1 MPKELDFSKLKE
13 LKPRSR
19 VTDDALRKHTHT
31 HPHSAFEKA
40 VEDVSKG
47 SDTPKRWPSRE
58 APLDGQFTIRA
69 PLEVI
74 ENFKYICKEDR
85 RTYGAMLEIL
95 VDLYNKKLT

>member
-19 VTDDALRKHTHT
+19 VTDDALKK
-31 HPHSAFEKA
+31 HPHPHPASEKA

-47 SDTPKRWPSRE
+47 PDTLKRWPSRE